1 MIPIQYALRR
11 RMMMGAAI
19 KKTWTVK
26 ITTSLQYNS
35 FLQWKDDKSETKYT
49 SNATFTVPDGSV
61 AILNCGSLAPKVYLN
76 GEVVASGSLGEHAV
90 YDFVVRSDAN
100 IYYTGGYS
108 GGIHVET
115 I

>member
-1 MIPIQYALRR
+1 MIPLQFALRR
-11 RMMMGAAI
+11 RIMMGAAI

-26 ITTSLQYNS
+26 ITTSLSSGS

-49 SNATFTVPDGSV
+49 SISTFTVPDGSV
-61 AILNCGSLAPKVYLN
+61 AILSCGGLTPKVYLN
-76 GEVVASGSLGEHAV
+76 GEVVASGNLMEHAV

-100 IYYTGGYS
+100 ISYTGGNY
-108 GGIHVET
+108 GNLVVDT

>member
-19 KKTWTVK
+19 KKTWTVE
-26 ITTSLQYNS
+26 ITTRLEYDS

-49 SNATFTVPDGSV
+49 SKATFTVPDGSV
-61 AILNCGSLAPKVYLN
+61 AILNCGGLAPKVYLN
-76 GEVVASGSLGEHAV
+76 GEVVASGRLGTPAV

-100 IYYTGGYS
+100 ISFKGGNIGHIY
-108 GGIHVET
+108 VNT